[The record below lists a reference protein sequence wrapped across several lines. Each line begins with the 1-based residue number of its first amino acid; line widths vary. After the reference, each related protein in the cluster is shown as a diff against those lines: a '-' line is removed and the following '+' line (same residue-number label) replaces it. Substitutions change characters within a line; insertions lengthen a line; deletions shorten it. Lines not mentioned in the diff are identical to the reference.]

1 MTQIQFPNNQIID
14 FGDDS
19 REEILSKIDGLQ
31 QSDPQLFKKS
41 KDYGIA
47 GIKTSRRSPVTR
59 TGEVDDPEDIK
70 PTHDGEIED
79 ASFRFYF
86 GRADNNSDRIARLNK
101 AFGEGSFQ
109 QDKKGF
115 FILDLDKVS
124 SEQKKQLNLPESGSI
139 YVNKPGFSKYDAIGF
154 LGNEGLPLL
163 ASIGAGLAA
172 TGVGTAA
179 GIGLISAAAAA
190 GKAADEFIF
199 EDLYEGLQTQS
210 TRDVL
215 SDVVLEGALALGGE
229 VVGRGIGTGIKRL
242 VKGKGAVPDEQIRKR
257 IEQQFLK
264 NGYEPKE
271 ARKLS
276 FEAAREEQAVNMRK
290 MIDEG
295 ASIPIQT
302 LSGKAILGRTQ
313 AIYEQIFP
321 NDELAAQNA
330 KFVSEQLEKVR
341 KGLISQ
347 EEAGASVAARLQPFI
362 ERLQQRMIDEKTAF
376 GDAQKAIDGILK
388 IQFKGLEDAFK
399 IDPNLNAQEFIK
411 TLDPA
416 INLFNIHSKNLYE
429 IAKKDLG
436 EDNATLSLANL
447 NKILDDAGFAA
458 RDAEGKL
465 IKPQTVVDGL
475 LQREAIAQAGLD
487 EIVDLPIFNLIRNS
501 DRVSITDLPALK
513 AAIRASRADPRIKG
527 QPADQLVGNLI
538 KSLDDTMSTKIL
550 ALIEDPINATNKQ
563 LKKGIENLKKA
574 NKFYGE
580 GMDIINTGLNNSL
593 KNKIDNGFIADMSE
607 IVNTVV
613 KANQPE
619 LLSSFIRSITPSAK
633 VTNDL
638 INIRASSTPTILE
651 DIATELERG
660 NIAEALK
667 SLNKTGVIKD
677 EINKVATDK
686 GIVQISDDVAK
697 LPVDDPTR
705 ISTVEEYVK
714 LLRQYDDLSKRNI
727 NPEQFTNKFRDTL
740 ARTWI
745 NSNIRTETGSA
756 SFRQLASKF
765 DQLGVATQKELFG
778 DRYNEVKTL
787 MDGFRLG
794 GLKGDRLAEEAA
806 KLSGRRA
813 LSKEFLG
820 VTDDST
826 KELDSVLEQ
835 LVKDKQRIDLQG
847 EENFFKAVG
856 GEDFDADKLVDHLI
870 KNPKSI
876 ERLKIELGPEGEG
889 IERVRDAVAARLL
902 PTDILSDLGGKIQS
916 GDFQK
921 EILKNLNNANQNGL
935 VTEILG
941 KDFVDDITKIGNDGE
956 IISDAVL
963 KGKTGLASAAYAAGF
978 AGAFL
983 LNPIAALG
991 GAATI
996 LGVSKALRSKAV
1008 MRFFTSPRL
1017 RAYAA
1022 QRARDEGGARLGD
1035 RNLAAEKAIE
1045 AANTAIRQIVLQLGG
1060 AAVGSGAERVERAVT
1075 PLVEEARE
1083 QIQPEI
1089 ERARE
1094 QVQDLNLPD
1103 TSNFTPLANQQP
1115 RPVAP
1120 GMGTGE
1126 QLLADIERRKA
1137 LGLI

>member
-1 MTQIQFPNNQIID
+1 MTQLELPSGQVID
-14 FGDDS
+14 FGDADKEQIQS
-19 REEILSKIDGLQ
+19 ALTSLRKNKPELFQKEETISDIYARGMGQSSQTGL
-31 QSDPQLFKKS
+31 
-41 KDYGIA
+41 
-47 GIKTSRRSPVTR
+47 T
-59 TGEVDDPEDIK
+59 EVDDPEDIK

-86 GRADNNSDRIARLNK
+86 GRADTDSDRVARLNK
-101 AFGEGSFQ
+101 AFGEGTFQ

-124 SEQKKQLNLPESGSI
+124 SEQKKELNLPESGSI

-179 GIGLISAAAAA
+179 GVGLISVAAAA
-190 GKAADEFIF
+190 GKAADEFIA
-199 EDLYEGLQTQS
+199 EDLLEGLQTQS

-229 VVGRGIGTGIKRL
+229 VVGRGIGMGIKRL

-264 NGYEPKE
+264 NGYDPKE

-341 KGLISQ
+341 KGIISQ
-347 EEAGASVAARLQPFI
+347 EEAGASVAERLQPFI
-362 ERLQQRMIDEKTAF
+362 ERLQQRMVDEKTAF

-388 IQFKGLEDAFK
+388 TQFKGLEDAFK
-399 IDPNLNAQEFIK
+399 IDPDLNAQEFIK

-416 INLFNIHSKNLYE
+416 INLFNIHSKNLYD

-447 NKILDDAGFAA
+447 NKILDDAGFK
-458 RDAEGKL
+458 RNIEGQMVG
-465 IKPQTVVDGL
+465 PEAVVGGV
-475 LQREAIAQAGLD
+475 LQRKAIAQAGLD

-501 DRVSITDLPALK
+501 QSVSITDLPALK
-513 AAIRASRADPRIKG
+513 AAIRASRGDRRIKG

-538 KSLDDTMSTKIL
+538 KSLDDTMSTKINE
-550 ALIEDPINATNKQ
+550 LIADPINAGNKQ

-593 KNKIDNGFIADMSE
+593 KNKIDNGYIADMSE

-619 LLSSFIRSITPSAK
+619 LLSNFIRSITPSAK
-633 VTNDL
+633 VTDDL

-651 DIATELERG
+651 DIAIELEQG
-660 NIAEALK
+660 NIKEALER
-667 SLNKTGVIKD
+667 LNRTGLIKD
-677 EINKVATDK
+677 EINKVAKDK
-686 GIVQISDDVAK
+686 GIVQISNNIAK
-697 LPVDDPTR
+697 LSADDPTR
-705 ISTVEEYVK
+705 ISTVDEYVK

-778 DRYNEVKTL
+778 DRYDEVKTL

-794 GLKGDRLAEEAA
+794 GLGGDRLAEEAA

-876 ERLKIELGPEGEG
+876 GRLKTELGPEGEG

-916 GDFQK
+916 GNFQK

-978 AGAFL
+978 TGAFL

-991 GAATI
+991 GAAAI
-996 LGVSKALRSKAV
+996 LGVSKALRNKSV

-1060 AAVGSGAERVERAVT
+1060 AGVSSGAERVEREVT

-1083 QIQPEI
+1083 QAQPVI
-1089 ERARE
+1089 ERAQE

-1103 TSNFTPLANQQP
+1103 TGNFAPLANQQP
-1115 RPVAP
+1115 PTVTP

-1137 LGLI
+1137 LGLV